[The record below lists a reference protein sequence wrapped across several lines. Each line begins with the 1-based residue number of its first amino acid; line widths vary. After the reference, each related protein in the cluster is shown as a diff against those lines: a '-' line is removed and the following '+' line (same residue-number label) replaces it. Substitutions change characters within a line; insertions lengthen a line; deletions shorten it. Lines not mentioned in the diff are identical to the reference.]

1 MKALGFPSL
10 VGFLT
15 LSLCPESP
23 RSKLHEIAQ
32 TVWKDELSKAGKN
45 ALVRA
50 CVRACVRVCVCLY
63 VCLFVCLSEKVFD
76 GFNRVL
82 QVSFRESAHDS
93 RVFVAG

>member
-1 MKALGFPSL
+1 MPL
-10 VGFLT
+10 
-15 LSLCPESP
+15 
-23 RSKLHEIAQ
+23 
-32 TVWKDELSKAGKN
+32 
-45 ALVRA
+45 
-50 CVRACVRVCVCLY
+50 CVRVCVCACVCVCLY